1 MAIELKI
8 NNSQDPNARYITY
21 APSPCQIRQTPSAT
35 ALNITLSSR
44 AASAGGGE
52 AVFYASRTPGA
63 QPTATLDVSLPADGS
78 WVDFGLGGRA
88 GKPSVDDLDCLLVA
102 SSTTSEELT
111 VPLMVRVRKNA
122 NKLKAQERD
131 RFLLALAK
139 LNSVVQPPAPSSY
152 QALRNMHVTAANGEE
167 HSGPQ
172 FLPWHRT
179 YLLDLE
185 RQLQAIDP
193 SVSMHYWRFDEPS
206 PNVFSR
212 QFMGETRRSPVAASF
227 VTLDPGNPLVA
238 WVTDSVPG
246 ILRSST
252 FNTLTEAAP
261 GQPGFELLNQA
272 ETLALGDAYPDF
284 RAMEGTPH
292 GAAHVS
298 FNGWISSIP
307 TAPKDPLFFML
318 HSNVDRLW
326 ALWQWINLRTDGDAP
341 DTYTGQN
348 RDGRRVGDTM
358 WPWNGV
364 ITPPRP
370 NFAPGNGLPASL
382 LTATPGSKPTVR
394 STIDYHGSRVGMPSD
409 WLGFSYD
416 DVPFEFTV

>member
-1 MAIELKI
+1 MAIEIKI
-8 NNSQDPNARYITY
+8 NDSQDAKSRYITY
-21 APSPCQIRQTPSAT
+21 APSPCQIRQTPAAT
-35 ALNITLSSR
+35 ALTATLSSR

-52 AVFYASRTPGA
+52 AVFYASRTVGA
-63 QPTATLDVSLPADGS
+63 TPTATLSVTLPANGS
-78 WVDFGLGGRA
+78 WVDFGLGGRP

-102 SSTTSEELT
+102 SSSVGNVT

-122 NKLKAQERD
+122 NKLKARERD

-139 LNSVVQPPAPSSY
+139 LNVAQAPTPSGY
-152 QALRNMHVTAANGEE
+152 QTLRNMHVSAANAQE
-167 HSGPQ
+167 HGGPQ

-193 SVSMHYWRFDEPS
+193 SVSIHYWRFDEPA
-206 PNVFSR
+206 PNVFSKL
-212 QFMGETRRSPVAASF
+212 FMGETKRSAASAAL
-227 VTLDPGNPLVA
+227 VALDPANPLVA

-246 ILRSST
+246 ILRSAV
-252 FNTLTEAAP
+252 FNPLTQAAP
-261 GQPGFELLNQA
+261 GQPGFELLDQA
-272 ETLALGDAYPDF
+272 GTLALGATYPAF
-284 RAMEGTPH
+284 VGLEGTPH

-307 TAPKDPLFFML
+307 SAPKDPLFFML

-326 ALWQWINLRTDGDAP
+326 ALWQWINRRTDAGSA

-348 RDGRRVGDTM
+348 IDGRRLGDTM
-358 WPWNGV
+358 WPWNRV
-364 ITPPRP
+364 TTPPRP
-370 NFAPGNGLPASL
+370 NFAPGNGLPASP
-382 LTATPGSKPTVR
+382 LTSTPGGKPMVR
-394 STIDYHGSRVGMPSD
+394 STIDYHGSRVGLPSG

>member
-1 MAIELKI
+1 MPIEVRI
-8 NNSQDPNARYITY
+8 NDSPDPGARYITY
-21 APSPCQIRQTPSAT
+21 APSPCQIRQTPAAA
-35 ALNITLSSR
+35 ALTVTLSSR

-52 AVFYASRTPGA
+52 AVFYADRTVGA
-63 QPTATLDVSLPADGS
+63 EPTPTLTLTLPADGAP
-78 WVDFGLGGRA
+78 VRFALGGRP
-88 GKPSVDDLDCLLVA
+88 GTPSVDDLDCLLVVSSA
-102 SSTTSEELT
+102 SENLT

-122 NKLKAQERD
+122 NTLKAGERD

-139 LNSVVQPPAPSSY
+139 LNSIAQAPAPSGY
-152 QALRNMHVTAANGEE
+152 QTLRNMHVTAANGEE

-193 SVSMHYWRFDEPS
+193 SVSMHYWRFDLPA
-206 PNVFSR
+206 PNVFTR
-212 QFMGETRRSPVAASF
+212 VFMGETKRSPTTASF
-227 VTLDPGNPLVA
+227 VVLDPGNPLVG

-246 ILRSST
+246 ILRSAT
-252 FNTLTEAAP
+252 FNTLTQAAP

-272 ETLALGDAYPDF
+272 ETLALGTAYPDF
-284 RAMEGTPH
+284 REMEDTPH

-298 FNGWISSIP
+298 FNGWLSAIP

-318 HSNVDRLW
+318 HANVDRLW
-326 ALWQWINLRTDGDAP
+326 ALWQWLNKRTEADDPA
-341 DTYTGQN
+341 TYTGQN
-348 RDGRRVGDTM
+348 RDGRRVDDTM
-358 WPWNGV
+358 WPWNRV

-370 NFAPGNGLPASL
+370 NFAPGNGLPGSP
-382 LTATPGSKPTVR
+382 LTPKPGVQPTVR
-394 STIDYHGSRVGMPSD
+394 STIDYHGSRVGMPAD